1 MPAYDSVTGVMSAAC
16 DLQDALGFIGETEA
30 AEELDKALHA
40 PFGTSTAALEDVA
53 RALTA
58 VRPTVRRTLDEAAL
72 QSLDA
77 CIVSARALALP
88 PDRLPLWNALA
99 ALIRKKK

>member
-1 MPAYDSVTGVMSAAC
+1 MAAYSSVTAVMSAAC

-30 AEELDKALHA
+30 AAELDKALHA

-53 RALTA
+53 RALTE
-58 VRPTVRRTLDEAAL
+58 VRPTVRRTLDDAAL
-72 QSLDA
+72 RSLDA

-88 PDRLPLWNALA
+88 PDRQPIWNTLA
-99 ALIRKKK
+99 ALFRKKK